1 VNQEVNDSVS
11 EPAPATDPKDPVSIA
26 LARAKAQDED
36 PTSVPVVQQVPAQA
50 PAPAPAQDR
59 APATGGNSSNV
70 EELTGWRARMARNS
84 NRLSAA
90 ATAADNGFNGVPL
103 PEEPGEPWDDGYGG
117 HQNGPNGP
125 RSAAPGV
132 SGQGAA
138 NQVPYDHRAEAE
150 EALAQLD
157 DPNSGNLDH
166 RSALE
171 IAGAL
176 LEQHLGA
183 ERTR

>member
-1 VNQEVNDSVS
+1 
-11 EPAPATDPKDPVSIA
+11 
-26 LARAKAQDED
+26 
-36 PTSVPVVQQVPAQA
+36 
-50 PAPAPAQDR
+50 
-59 APATGGNSSNV
+59 
-70 EELTGWRARMARNS
+70 MARNN
-84 NRLSAA
+84 NRRSAA

-117 HQNGPNGP
+117 HQNGPTGP
-125 RSAAPGV
+125 GASTPGV
-132 SGQGAA
+132 PGQGVA
-138 NQVPYDHRAEAE
+138 NQTPYDHRAEAE

-171 IAGAL
+171 IAGEL